1 MIAYRM
7 MDETC
12 LLPAC
17 LHGGPIPLASLRDA
31 ATTAT
36 GIEKQEGI
44 DAGTLARFLQA
55 LCQQYGSCAVLA
67 VHDDVVVR
75 KLRFAPAQVERMLS
89 GICLQQGEHARG
101 IADLDLATLPA
112 RNVLEKQL
120 LRLDCYQVADG
131 YRGQG
136 IAKHMLEVVIEWAR
150 ATGWEALSSSA
161 IRHIPPLL
169 NWTGQASL
177 KALQKRGFAVVGGEV
192 NSDLREGV
200 ISQRL
205 GHHGDEVK
213 QQWSA
218 FANLPDD
225 EAAMLY
231 ELVLHL
237 QGESASEA
245 GDSC

>member
-17 LHGGPIPLASLRDA
+17 LHGGPIPLASLRDG
-31 ATTAT
+31 ATTD
-36 GIEKQEGI
+36 IEKQEGI
-44 DAGTLARFLQA
+44 SAGTLARFLQA
-55 LCQQYGSCAVLA
+55 LCRHYGSCAVLA
-67 VHDDVVVR
+67 IHNDVVVG
-75 KLRFAPAQVERMLS
+75 KLRFAPTQVERMLS

-101 IADLDLATLPA
+101 IADLDLAALPA
-112 RNVLEKQL
+112 RKHLEKQL

-136 IAKHMLEVVIEWAR
+136 IAKHMLETVIDWAR

-177 KALQKRGFAVVGGEV
+177 RALQKRGFAVVSGEV
-192 NSDLREGV
+192 NSDLRQGI

-205 GHHGDEVK
+205 GRHGEKVR
-213 QQWSA
+213 QQWSG
-218 FANLPDD
+218 FADIPDD
-225 EAAMLY
+225 EAAVLY
-231 ELVLHL
+231 ELVLDL
-237 QGESASEA
+237 QAPEA
-245 GDSC
+245 GDRH

>member
-1 MIAYRM
+1 MTAYRM

-12 LLPAC
+12 LLPSC
-17 LHGGPIPLASLRDA
+17 LHGGPIPLASLRDGA
-31 ATTAT
+31 ATD
-36 GIEKQEGI
+36 IEKQEGI
-44 DAGTLARFLQA
+44 RAGTLARFLRA
-55 LCQQYGSCAVLA
+55 LCRHYGSCAVLA
-67 VHDDVVVR
+67 IHDDVVVG
-75 KLRFAPAQVERMLS
+75 KLRFIPAQVERMLS
-89 GICLQQGEHARG
+89 GICLQQGEYARR

-112 RNVLEKQL
+112 RNALEKQL
-120 LRLDCYQVADG
+120 LRLECYQVADG
-131 YRGQG
+131 YRGHG
-136 IAKHMLEVVIEWAR
+136 IAKHMLETVIDWAR
-150 ATGWEALSSSA
+150 STGWEALSSSA

-177 KALQKRGFAVVGGEV
+177 RALQKRGFAVVGGEV

-205 GHHGDEVK
+205 GSHGDEVK

-218 FANLPDD
+218 FADLPND

-237 QGESASEA
+237 QGESAPEA
-245 GDSC
+245 GGSC